1 MVGKRN
7 RNGIARNSAL
17 VAREG
22 ERNLTLAV
30 DVADG
35 LADGET
41 KLSTA
46 RIFCNRTALILDG
59 ELLHSLLGEDRSRI
73 LLQHQLVV
81 IVHTGLGEKLHGVG
95 DDERA
100 AVLDHDG
107 VLVARLEEDDV
118 IAENYRLSSRF
129 CSSGYDGFLRD
140 YIDISPDRLVR
151 VPEGVDP
158 RVASFAELISV
169 AVHAIR
175 RFERFSHSRKNSI
188 GIWGDG
194 NVGFI
199 TALILKALYPDT
211 KLYIFGTVYEKLGY
225 FTFADG
231 AYHVDHIP
239 ENLKVDHAFEC
250 VGGEGSRFALAQI
263 IDLINPEG
271 TVGLMGVSER
281 FVDIN
286 TRMVL
291 ERGLCLFGSSRS
303 GVEDFQMTMDILEK
317 NPKIAS
323 YLENLIGQVAE
334 IKTIADIHSAFAQ
347 DLSRNFGKTVLKW
360 NK

>member
-1 MVGKRN
+1 MINTVYRL
-7 RNGIARNSAL
+7 IAP
-17 VAREG
+17 G
-22 ERNLTLAV
+22 MI
-30 DVADG
+30 DVACTEPDIKNKVI
-35 LADGET
+35 LRPLYLSICKADQRYYLGNRSREVLKA
-41 KLSTA
+41 KLPM
-46 RIFCNRTALILDG
+46 ALIHECCATVVFDPTGTFKTG
-59 ELLHSLLGEDRSRI
+59 EI
-73 LLQHQLVV
+73 VV
-81 IVHTGLGEKLHGVG
+81 PVPNTPM
-95 DDERA
+95 
-100 AVLDHDG
+100 
-107 VLVARLEEDDV
+107 EEDDV

-151 VPEGVDP
+151 VPDSVDP

-169 AVHAIR
+169 AVHAVR
-175 RFERFSHSRKNSI
+175 RFERFSHARKNSI

-239 ENLKVDHAFEC
+239 EDLKVDHAFEC

-303 GVEDFQMTMDILEK
+303 GVEDFQMTMDILEE

-334 IKTIADIHSAFAQ
+334 IKTIADIHTAFAQ

>member
-1 MVGKRN
+1 MINIVYR
-7 RNGIARNSAL
+7 L
-17 VAREG
+17 VAPG
-22 ERNLTLAV
+22 MI
-30 DVADG
+30 DVACTEPDIKNSVI
-35 LADGET
+35 LRPEYLSICKADQRYYLGNRSREVLKA
-41 KLSTA
+41 KLPM
-46 RIFCNRTALILDG
+46 ALIHECCARVIFDPTGNFKCG
-59 ELLHSLLGEDRSRI
+59 ELVVPVPNTPTED
-73 LLQHQLVV
+73 
-81 IVHTGLGEKLHGVG
+81 
-95 DDERA
+95 
-100 AVLDHDG
+100 
-107 VLVARLEEDDV
+107 DDV
-118 IAENYRLSSRF
+118 IAENYRLSSHF

-151 VPEGVDP
+151 VPENVDP
-158 RVASFAELISV
+158 KIASFAELISV
-169 AVHAIR
+169 AVHAVR
-175 RFERFSHSRKNSI
+175 RFEKFSHSRKNSI

-225 FTFADG
+225 FAFADG

-239 ENLKVDHAFEC
+239 PGIKVDHAFEC

-303 GVEDFQMTMDILEK
+303 GVEDFQKTMDILAD
-317 NPKIAS
+317 NPKISA
-323 YLENLIGQVAE
+323 YLENLIGHVAE
-334 IKTIADIHSAFAQ
+334 IKTIPDIHAAFAK
-347 DLSRNFGKTVLKW
+347 DISRNFGKTVMKW
-360 NK
+360 DK

>member
-1 MVGKRN
+1 MINTVYRL
-7 RNGIARNSAL
+7 IAP
-17 VAREG
+17 G
-22 ERNLTLAV
+22 MI
-30 DVADG
+30 DVACTEPDIKNKVI
-35 LADGET
+35 LRPLYLSICKADQRYYLGNRSREVLKA
-41 KLSTA
+41 KLPM
-46 RIFCNRTALILDG
+46 ALIHECCAKVIFDPTGTFRTG
-59 ELLHSLLGEDRSRI
+59 EI
-73 LLQHQLVV
+73 VV
-81 IVHTGLGEKLHGVG
+81 PVPNTPM
-95 DDERA
+95 
-100 AVLDHDG
+100 
-107 VLVARLEEDDV
+107 EEDDV

-140 YIDISPDRLVR
+140 YIDIAPDRLVR
-151 VPEGVDP
+151 VPDSVDP

-169 AVHAIR
+169 AVHAVR
-175 RFERFSHSRKNSI
+175 RFERFSHSRKDSI

-211 KLYIFGTVYEKLGY
+211 KLHIFGTVYEKLGY
-225 FTFADG
+225 FTFAEG
-231 AYHVDHIP
+231 AYHVDHVP
-239 ENLKVDHAFEC
+239 EGIKVDHAFEC

-303 GVEDFQMTMDILEK
+303 GVEDFQKTMDILEE

-334 IKTIADIHSAFAQ
+334 INTIADIHSAFAQ
-347 DLSRNFGKTVLKW
+347 DISRNFGKTVLKW

>member
-1 MVGKRN
+1 MINTVYRL
-7 RNGIARNSAL
+7 IAP
-17 VAREG
+17 G
-22 ERNLTLAV
+22 MI
-30 DVADG
+30 DVACTEPDIKNKVI
-35 LADGET
+35 LRPLYLSICKADQRYYLGNRSREVLKAKLPMALIHECCATVVFDPTGTFKTGET
-41 KLSTA
+41 
-46 RIFCNRTALILDG
+46 
-59 ELLHSLLGEDRSRI
+59 
-73 LLQHQLVV
+73 VV
-81 IVHTGLGEKLHGVG
+81 PVPNTPM
-95 DDERA
+95 
-100 AVLDHDG
+100 
-107 VLVARLEEDDV
+107 EEDDV

-151 VPEGVDP
+151 VPESVDP

-231 AYHVDHIP
+231 AYHVDHVP
-239 ENLKVDHAFEC
+239 EGLKVDHAFEC

-271 TVGLMGVSER
+271 TVALMGVSER

-334 IKTIADIHSAFAQ
+334 INTIADIHSAFAQ
-347 DLSRNFGKTVLKW
+347 DISRNFGKTVLKW

>member
-1 MVGKRN
+1 MINTVYRL
-7 RNGIARNSAL
+7 IAP
-17 VAREG
+17 G
-22 ERNLTLAV
+22 MI
-30 DVADG
+30 DVACTEPDIKNKVI
-35 LADGET
+35 LRPLYLSICKADQRYYLGNRSREVLKAKLPMALIHECCAKVVFDPTGTFKPGET
-41 KLSTA
+41 
-46 RIFCNRTALILDG
+46 
-59 ELLHSLLGEDRSRI
+59 
-73 LLQHQLVV
+73 VV
-81 IVHTGLGEKLHGVG
+81 PVPNTPM
-95 DDERA
+95 
-100 AVLDHDG
+100 
-107 VLVARLEEDDV
+107 EEDDV

-140 YIDISPDRLVR
+140 YIDITPDRLVR
-151 VPEGVDP
+151 VPESVDP

-239 ENLKVDHAFEC
+239 DDLKVDHAFEC

-303 GVEDFQMTMDILEK
+303 GVEDFQMTMDILEE

-334 IKTIADIHSAFAQ
+334 ISTIADIHTAFAQ
-347 DLSRNFGKTVLKW
+347 DISRNFGKTVLKW

>member
-1 MVGKRN
+1 MINTVYRL
-7 RNGIARNSAL
+7 IAP
-17 VAREG
+17 G
-22 ERNLTLAV
+22 MI
-30 DVADG
+30 DVACTEPDIKNKVI
-35 LADGET
+35 LRPLYLSICKADQRYYQGNRSQEVLKA
-41 KLSTA
+41 KLPM
-46 RIFCNRTALILDG
+46 ALIHECCATVVFDPTGTFKPG
-59 ELLHSLLGEDRSRI
+59 EI
-73 LLQHQLVV
+73 V
-81 IVHTGLGEKLHGVG
+81 IPVPNTPM
-95 DDERA
+95 
-100 AVLDHDG
+100 
-107 VLVARLEEDDV
+107 EEDDV

-140 YIDISPDRLVR
+140 YIDISPARLVR
-151 VPEGVDP
+151 VPESVDP

-175 RFERFSHSRKNSI
+175 RFERFSHSRKDSI

-199 TALILKALYPDT
+199 TALILKALYPDA

-225 FTFADG
+225 FTFAEG
-231 AYHVDHIP
+231 AYHVDHVP
-239 ENLKVDHAFEC
+239 EGLKVDHAFEC

-271 TVGLMGVSER
+271 SVGLMGVSER

-303 GVEDFQMTMDILEK
+303 GVEDFQMTMDILEE

-334 IKTIADIHSAFAQ
+334 INTIADIHTAFAQ
-347 DLSRNFGKTVLKW
+347 DISRNFGKTVLKW

>member
-1 MVGKRN
+1 MINTVYRL
-7 RNGIARNSAL
+7 IAP
-17 VAREG
+17 G
-22 ERNLTLAV
+22 MI
-30 DVADG
+30 DVACTEPDIKNKVI
-35 LADGET
+35 LRPLYLSICKADQRYYLGNRSREVLKAKLPMALIHECCATVVFDPTGTFKTGET
-41 KLSTA
+41 
-46 RIFCNRTALILDG
+46 
-59 ELLHSLLGEDRSRI
+59 
-73 LLQHQLVV
+73 VV
-81 IVHTGLGEKLHGVG
+81 PVPNTPM
-95 DDERA
+95 
-100 AVLDHDG
+100 
-107 VLVARLEEDDV
+107 EEDDV
-118 IAENYRLSSRF
+118 IAENYRLTSRF

-151 VPEGVDP
+151 VPDGVDP

-169 AVHAIR
+169 AVHAVR

-199 TALILKALYPDT
+199 TALILKALYPDA

-239 ENLKVDHAFEC
+239 EGLKVDHAFEC

-303 GVEDFQMTMDILEK
+303 GVEDFQMTMDILEE

-334 IKTIADIHSAFAQ
+334 IKTISDIHTAFAQ
-347 DLSRNFGKTVLKW
+347 DISRNFGKTVLKW